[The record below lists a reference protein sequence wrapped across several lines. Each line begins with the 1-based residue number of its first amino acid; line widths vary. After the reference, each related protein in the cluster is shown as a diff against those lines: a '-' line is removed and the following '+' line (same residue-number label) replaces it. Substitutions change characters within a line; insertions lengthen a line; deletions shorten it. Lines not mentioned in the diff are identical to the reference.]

1 MVNVDHRYMGYHQAM
16 VSSIL
21 APNFTEF
28 GFGLARCPD
37 ELLKT
42 LQQTIREGIEMK

>member
-1 MVNVDHRYMGYHQAM
+1 M

-37 ELLKT
+37 ELLMT
-42 LQQTIREGIEMK
+42 LQQSIREGIEMK